1 MQVAIITKTREQV
14 EIVAVNGGWTTVHT
28 LGADTREMK
37 VRNGA
42 LSGHTT
48 LSNQAAQLATA
59 KAEDARTVRSYD
71 KNGGPVTAL
80 KKAKEAKEP
89 RAKKPV
95 EERLNGVVY
104 AGYLP
109 QYETYQ
115 TALRDGT
122 TRRSIDKG
130 DAVALQL
137 RGMTLIEVYKFVA
150 AQTGLG
156 LKDLTA
162 RFEHLNPGMQRMNL
176 GNMIRKVVYA
186 AAKGAK

>member
-48 LSNQAAQLATA
+48 LSDQAAALATA
-59 KAEDARTVRSYD
+59 KAEGARVVRSYD

-80 KKAKEAKEP
+80 KKAKEAIA

-95 EERLNGVVY
+95 EDRLNGVVY

-109 QYETYQ
+109 QYEAY
-115 TALRDGT
+115 TATLRDGT
-122 TRRSIDKG
+122 VRRSIDKG
-130 DAVALQL
+130 DAVATQL
-137 RGMTLIEVYKFVA
+137 RGQDLATTYKDA
-150 AQTGLG
+150 AAATGLSV
-156 LKDLTA
+156 KDLQA

-176 GNMIRKVVYA
+176 GNMIRRA
-186 AAKGAK
+186 LREAAKAVA

>member
-1 MQVAIITKTREQV
+1 MQVAIITKTGEQV

-28 LGADTREMK
+28 LDADTRELK

-48 LSNQAAQLATA
+48 MSDTAAQLAIA
-59 KAEDARTVRSYD
+59 KAEGAR
-71 KNGGPVTAL
+71 A
-80 KKAKEAKEP
+80 KKATTAKEVIA
-89 RAKKPV
+89 RAKKPI

-109 QYETYQ
+109 QYEAYAT
-115 TALRDGT
+115 TLKDGT

-130 DAVALQL
+130 DDVALLLRGLTLEQVYSAVARESGQSAKSL
-137 RGMTLIEVYKFVA
+137 V
-150 AQTGLG
+150 
-156 LKDLTA
+156 A

-176 GNMIRKVVYA
+176 GNVLRRVRRE
-186 AAKGAK
+186 AAKVAA

>member
-1 MQVAIITKTREQV
+1 MQVAIITKTGEQV
-14 EIVAVNGGWTTVHT
+14 EIVATNGGWTTVHT

-59 KAEDARTVRSYD
+59 KA
-71 KNGGPVTAL
+71 
-80 KKAKEAKEP
+80 KEAKEP

-109 QYETYQ
+109 QYEAYK
-115 TALRDGT
+115 TALKDGT
-122 TRRSIDKG
+122 LRRSIDKG
-130 DAVALQL
+130 DAVAVQL
-137 RGMTLIEVYKFVA
+137 RGMGLMEVYRFAA

-156 LKDLTA
+156 VKDLTA